1 MIYMFQLNGQ
11 KQLCVS
17 LTLNWTHGVQSLG
30 KHLKRE
36 IRFLKKSDN
45 IVRLDFTMY
54 SVITVKQVWLYMWMT
69 KILIRLGRCPE

>member
-1 MIYMFQLNGQ
+1 MIYMFQLNGL

-36 IRFLKKSDN
+36 IRFLKKLRQHCKIRFYYVLSD
-45 IVRLDFTMY
+45 Y
-54 SVITVKQVWLYMWMT
+54 SQASMVIHVDD
-69 KILIRLGRCPE
+69 